1 MIRWDAVEVM
11 DGIDEVEKLLR
22 GTVPF
27 FQRAKERVKQISKEP
42 QLPQYIDQYLY
53 GLLDA
58 IDRAQDKPAYYIEKI
73 REKTPKKDL
82 EKQRQQARQPRLQL
96 VEEG

>member
-11 DGIDEVEKLLR
+11 DGIDEVHKLLS

-27 FQRAKERVKQISKEP
+27 FQRAKEQVRAIREVP
-42 QLPQYIDQYLY
+42 QLPEYIDQPLR

-58 IDRAQDKPAYYIEKI
+58 IDRAQDKPAYYVQRI
-73 REKTPKKDL
+73 RDFVPKDAL
-82 EKQRQQARQPRLQL
+82 ALQRRQGRQQGLNIVL
-96 VEEG
+96 EE